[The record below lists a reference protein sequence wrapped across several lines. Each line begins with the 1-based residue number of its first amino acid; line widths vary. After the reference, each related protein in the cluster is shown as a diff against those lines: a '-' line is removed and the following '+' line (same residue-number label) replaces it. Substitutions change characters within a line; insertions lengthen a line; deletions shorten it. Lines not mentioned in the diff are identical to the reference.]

1 MSLPAEDATP
11 IMIGRAPAS
20 AGPGEMDLP
29 GDAAEP
35 LGRAVAGILRHLVA
49 VLDRE
54 DRLES
59 GTGDWLEALRAD
71 TDAHLEAVLDGLLRA
86 FRLAADTAN
95 FRILEALADAETVSR
110 AVLAHRIGL
119 PELSVSERVGDLVS
133 AGLAV
138 KISEA
143 NQIAGTP
150 AGVALVEWIRGAVAA
165 GAKALGADLR

>member
-1 MSLPAEDATP
+1 LPAEGATSITIGHAAKPAAAGEIDA
-11 IMIGRAPAS
+11 
-20 AGPGEMDLP
+20 PGES
-29 GDAAEP
+29 AAS

-59 GTGDWLEALRAD
+59 GTGEWLAELRAG
-71 TDAHLEAVLDGLLRA
+71 TDDQRLAVREGVLRA
-86 FRLAADTAN
+86 LRLAADGTN
-95 FRILEALADAETVSR
+95 YRILETLARAESVTR
-110 AVLAHRIGL
+110 AVLADRLGL

-150 AGVALVEWIRGAVAA
+150 AGLALVEWVRTAVAA